1 MGKEQFLFL
10 GRKEKEIVDGK
21 KENYF
26 QVCLPCNISYD
37 AILKLE
43 SLEPDSTWLFQKLG
57 LTRLQADWA
66 EVAGI
71 NRRVHA
77 GPGGTG
83 GPASEERMPHY
94 LGQVTRADLTLVYE
108 KFRPDFQM
116 FGYDGREA
124 AAYIQMGRP

>member
-1 MGKEQFLFL
+1 M
-10 GRKEKEIVDGK
+10 
-21 KENYF
+21 
-26 QVCLPCNISYD
+26 
-37 AILKLE
+37 
-43 SLEPDSTWLFQKLG
+43 
-57 LTRLQADWA
+57 
-66 EVAGI
+66 AGI